1 MSPLDAAGVHHLL
14 QGRHGHR
21 RPDRPGHGGRPP
33 QFQSTGGRGPPPSVA
48 CGVHVLR
55 DRAGAPGRWRA
66 STQYSGR
73 SMGDS
78 HRHLEITEEE
88 WGAFMD
94 DLQQT
99 MNKFDVPPPEQEEL
113 RRSSS
118 QPTTPSSYHR
128 SNRRHTDPRL
138 EETYHRQ
145 RTDPKERDDRR
156 SSRFVVAVPNILDSF
171 TKTLTVQ
178 PNSYRIAAE
187 NACNAT
193 QFNLSWQK
201 CRSTDTTCAWRVS
214 RKFGRLF

>member
-1 MSPLDAAGVHHLL
+1 MQPVCIICCRVATVIDDLIDRVMADDRLNSNPRVDEAHHRVSPAGFTYYVTELARQAAG
-14 QGRHGHR
+14 G
-21 RPDRPGHGGRPP
+21 P
-33 QFQSTGGRGPPPSVA
+33 Q
-48 CGVHVLR
+48 
-55 DRAGAPGRWRA
+55 
-66 STQYSGR
+66 QYSGR

-138 EETYHRQ
+138 EETYQPPANR
-145 RTDPKERDDRR
+145 PKGAR
-156 SSRFVVAVPNILDSF
+156 
-171 TKTLTVQ
+171 
-178 PNSYRIAAE
+178 
-187 NACNAT
+187 
-193 QFNLSWQK
+193 
-201 CRSTDTTCAWRVS
+201 
-214 RKFGRLF
+214 